1 VADTQPGSQHAD
13 EKAAGTGLKRDSL
26 NLPGLAFI
34 GLAYFSLAPVI
45 S

>member
-1 VADTQPGSQHAD
+1 MDDARPGEQLA
-13 EKAAGTGLKRDSL
+13 EKTRTGLKRDSL